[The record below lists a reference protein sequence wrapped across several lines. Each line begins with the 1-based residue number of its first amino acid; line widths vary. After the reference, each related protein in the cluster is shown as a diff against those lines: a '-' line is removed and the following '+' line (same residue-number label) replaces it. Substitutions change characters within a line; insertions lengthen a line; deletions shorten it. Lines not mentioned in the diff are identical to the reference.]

1 MASLSGLSAVGA
13 WRRLIGEPEKPPCQ
27 RAQRMAD
34 QQATLRKTIADAAGR
49 HHMTRPCDQADAIG
63 PRSSGDD
70 PEAYR
75 M

>member
-1 MASLSGLSAVGA
+1 
-13 WRRLIGEPEKPPCQ
+13 
-27 RAQRMAD
+27 MAD

-49 HHMTRPCDQADAIG
+49 HHMTRPGDQADAIG